1 MRKKWLLAVVAVGI
15 LAAGLSVGAVFAS
28 GGLSAGDGDGDS
40 PKSTFISKV
49 ASILELDEETVT
61 DAFEQAR
68 SELAD
73 ERVEAMLDAKVEKG
87 LITQEEADEYLEWFQ
102 DRPDDVFPMFKRGGP
117 GGWKHGKGFGFDRK
131 NMSGYFDKDKGYS
144 TE

>member
-1 MRKKWLLAVVAVGI
+1 MRRKWLLAIVAVGI
-15 LAAGLSVGAVFAS
+15 LAAGLSVGAGFAS
-28 GGLSAGDGDGDS
+28 GGLSSGDGDS
-40 PKSTFISKV
+40 PQSTFISKV
-49 ASILELDEETVT
+49 ASILELDEDTVS

-68 SELAD
+68 SEMAE

-117 GGWKHGKGFGFDRK
+117 GGWKHGKGSGFYRK
-131 NMSGYFDKDKGYS
+131 NMSGYLDKDGDAS

>member
-1 MRKKWLLAVVAVGI
+1 MKKKWLLAIVAVGI
-15 LAAGLSVGAVFAS
+15 LAAGLSVGAGFAR

-49 ASILELDEETVT
+49 ASILELDEDTVS
-61 DAFEQAR
+61 DALEQAR
-68 SELAD
+68 NEMAD

-87 LITQEEADEYLEWFQ
+87 LITQDQADEYLEWFQ
-102 DRPDDVFPMFKRGGP
+102 DRPDDGLGLFKGHGR
-117 GGWKHGKGFGFDRK
+117 GGWKHKKGFSF
-131 NMSGYFDKDKGYS
+131 YDKDSS

>member
-28 GGLSAGDGDGDS
+28 GGLSSGDGDGDS

-49 ASILELDEETVT
+49 ASILELDEDTVR

-68 SELAD
+68 SEMAE

-102 DRPDDVFPMFKRGGP
+102 DRPDDVSPHVQAGRP
-117 GGWKHGKGFGFDRK
+117 GRLEARKGFRLRQ
-131 NMSGYFDKDKGYS
+131 
-144 TE
+144 EEHVRLL

>member
-1 MRKKWLLAVVAVGI
+1 MSRKWLLVIVTVGI
-15 LAAGLSVGAVFAS
+15 LAAGLSVGAGFAT
-28 GGLSAGDGDGDS
+28 GGLSDGDGDGDS

-49 ASILELDEETVT
+49 ASILELDEDTVS

-68 SELAD
+68 NEMAE

-87 LITQEEADEYLEWFQ
+87 LITQDEADDYLEWFQ
-102 DRPDDVFPMFKRGGP
+102 DRPDDIFPMFKRGGH
-117 GGWKHGKGFGFDRK
+117 GGWKHGKGLGFYK
-131 NMSGYFDKDKGYS
+131 KGKAGYSGADKDRS

>member
-1 MRKKWLLAVVAVGI
+1 MSKKWLLAIVAVGI
-15 LAAGLSVGAVFAS
+15 LAAGLSVGAVFAR

-49 ASILELDEETVT
+49 ASILELDEDTVR

-68 SELAD
+68 SEMAD

-87 LITQEEADEYLEWFQ
+87 LITQEQADEYLEWFQ
-102 DRPDDVFPMFKRGGP
+102 DRPDDGLGLFKGHGR
-117 GGWKHGKGFGFDRK
+117 GGWKHGKGMGFYNK
-131 NMSGYFDKDKGYS
+131 GTSSGDDTDEDSS

>member
-1 MRKKWLLAVVAVGI
+1 MRRKWLLVIVAVGI
-15 LAAGLSVGAVFAS
+15 LAAGLSVGAGFAT
-28 GGLSAGDGDGDS
+28 GGLSDADGDGNS

-49 ASILELDEETVT
+49 ASILELDEDTVS

-68 SELAD
+68 NEMAE

-87 LITQEEADEYLEWFQ
+87 LITQDQADDYLEWFQ
-102 DRPDDVFPMFKRGGP
+102 DRPDDVFPMFKRGGH
-117 GGWKHGKGFGFDRK
+117 GGWKGGKGFGFYGK
-131 NMSGYFDKDKGYS
+131 GKSGYFDKDKGAS